1 MLESGQ
7 ALSERFVLVRRLGTG
22 GSGEVWLAQDHERG
36 SLVAVKILAA
46 ELACNEA
53 ALALLQREY
62 EQLRRLEH
70 DHIVQVDGLYR
81 NGDHLW
87 IAMEYL
93 SGGDLSQLRGRR
105 WEEILRA
112 ALPVA
117 AALAHIHDAGL
128 VHRDVKP
135 ANVMLTAAG
144 SPRLADFG
152 TALALTA
159 IPAPDAGRGSPFSMS
174 PQQRAGGP
182 AGVADDIYGFGAMLY
197 ELLCGYPPFYPEGPV
212 AYDPQAGR
220 AAGYCAQR
228 TTPVTVWQ
236 AAARSTEPSTGM
248 TAEAAL
254 PAPVQSV
261 PALPATVPPTLAQL
275 LERMLAPLPRQRPF
289 SMRAIEQE
297 LKTVLANSAAPVMID
312 NVNTSTSR
320 ENLPPVTPPAAR
332 VPAAQEPLRGE
343 WRRPAASVESAAGER
358 GRRVL
363 KAGLI
368 AAGVLAA
375 AVVFIALPRWV
386 AERQTSA
393 TQPAAAPEPPAE
405 AVDAPAQAPV
415 DFAALAHAKQQAD
428 EQRGGL
434 QERLAKLLERAAPRW
449 DEPGY
454 TRATGELAAGD
465 AAYEEREYVA
475 AMEHYRAL
483 EPMIVALEQRAGEV
497 LAQRLQQGAAALQQG
512 AASSALAAF
521 ELALKIEPGNTVAS
535 QGLKRASTLDEV
547 MRRVSEAERLE
558 KSEQVNAALGRFR
571 EALALDAQAPR
582 AAEGV
587 RRLEA
592 RLAGDAFAGAM
603 ARGYSALAA
612 GDYTAARSAFEAARS
627 IRPAA
632 SEIAP
637 ALRQIEQEQRT
648 RVIAAKL
655 EQALQLE
662 TQEQWAR
669 ALAQYRA
676 ILELDTT
683 IAAAAE
689 GVERAAPRATL
700 NEQLELYLTQPERLF
715 SPPVRASAKEMM
727 QRARAIENPGP
738 TLGKQLATLQQWLE
752 RADVPVPVALKSDNV
767 TQVTI
772 YRVGELGTFAQRS
785 LELLPGS
792 YTVVGTRPGYRDV
805 RREIMVRPGAAL
817 EPVVI
822 QCEDRI

>member
-1 MLESGQ
+1 
-7 ALSERFVLVRRLGTG
+7 
-22 GSGEVWLAQDHERG
+22 
-36 SLVAVKILAA
+36 
-46 ELACNEA
+46 
-53 ALALLQREY
+53 
-62 EQLRRLEH
+62 
-70 DHIVQVDGLYR
+70 
-81 NGDHLW
+81 
-87 IAMEYL
+87 MEYL
-93 SGGDLSQLRGRR
+93 AGGDLSQLRGRG

-112 ALPVA
+112 VLPVA

-152 TALALTA
+152 TTLALAA
-159 IPAPDAGRGSPFSMS
+159 VPAPNTGRGSPFSMS
-174 PQQRAGGP
+174 PQQRAGAP
-182 AGVADDIYGFGAMLY
+182 ASVADDIYGYGAMLY
-197 ELLCGYPPFYPEGPV
+197 ELLCGYPPFYPDGPV
-212 AYDPQAGR
+212 AYDPEEGR

-228 TTPVTVWQ
+228 TAPDTVWQ
-236 AAARSTEPSTGM
+236 AAARSSERSSGM
-248 TAEAAL
+248 MAEAAL

-261 PALPATVPPTLAQL
+261 PALPATVPPTLARL
-275 LERMLAPLPRQRPF
+275 LERMLAPLPRQRPS

-297 LKTVLANSAAPVMID
+297 LKSVLANSAAPVMID
-312 NVNTSTSR
+312 NVNTSTPR
-320 ENLPPVTPPAAR
+320 ENLPPVTPPALRA
-332 VPAAQEPLRGE
+332 PAAQGPLRGE
-343 WRRPAASVESAAGER
+343 WRRPAASVENAAGER
-358 GRRVL
+358 GRRIL

-386 AERQTSA
+386 AERQASA
-393 TQPAAAPEPPAE
+393 TQPAAAHEPPAE

-454 TRATGELAAGD
+454 TRAAGELAAGD

-558 KSEQVNAALGRFR
+558 KSEQVNAALERFR

-582 AAEGV
+582 AADGV

-715 SPPVRASAKEMM
+715 SQPVRASAKEMM

-738 TLGKQLATLQQWLE
+738 TLSKQLSTLQQWLE
-752 RADVPVPVALKSDNV
+752 RADVPVPVALQSDNV
-767 TQVTI
+767 TRVTI
-772 YRVGELGTFAQRS
+772 YRVGELGAFAQRS